1 MMNINEMFFK
11 KNYEILKNKLDLDI
25 NNNADSLNH
34 TISNFIDLKAIGLNK
49 YITELYDDLK
59 IKYKDEKV
67 KKIIEEES
75 KILKS
80 IFLKNIEERKENISK
95 FFNQEIDA
103 TKIED
108 TYLNDYHN
116 HIDNLTETFKENV
129 DVSAREEICTKFS
142 EKVIGAY
149 KLPDQYSKE
158 KLLEYINKSYCNGLI
173 EKMVSES
180 ILRNSTLKNLSKE
193 AFERFKSMNEK
204 TTS

>member
-1 MMNINEMFFK
+1 MMNINE
-11 KNYEILKNKLDLDI
+11 
-25 NNNADSLNH
+25 
-34 TISNFIDLKAIGLNK
+34 
-49 YITELYDDLK
+49 LYSDLK
-59 IKYKDEKV
+59 IKYKEEKV
-67 KKIIEEES
+67 KKILDDES
-75 KILKS
+75 KILKE
-80 IFLKNIEERKENISK
+80 IFLKNIEERKENISI

-103 TKIED
+103 TKISD
-108 TYLNDYHN
+108 NYLDEYHE

-129 DVSAREEICTKFS
+129 EVSAREEICTNFS
-142 EKVIGAY
+142 EKVITAY

-204 TTS
+204 TTT

>member
-49 YITELYDDLK
+49 YINELYSDLK
-59 IKYKDEKV
+59 IKYKEEKV
-67 KKIIEEES
+67 KKILDDES
-75 KILKS
+75 KILKE
-80 IFLKNIEERKENISK
+80 IFLKNIEERKENISL
-95 FFNQEIDA
+95 FFKQEIDA
-103 TKIED
+103 TKVSD
-108 TYLNDYHN
+108 NYLDEYHE

-129 DVSAREEICTKFS
+129 EVLTREEICTNFS
-142 EKVIGAY
+142 EKVITAY

-204 TTS
+204 TTT

>member
-1 MMNINEMFFK
+1 MIDINEMFLK

-49 YITELYDDLK
+49 YITEMYRDLK
-59 IKYKDEKV
+59 IKYKEEKI

-75 KILKS
+75 QILKE
-80 IFLKNIEERKENISK
+80 IFLKNIDERKQQISS
-95 FFNQEIDA
+95 FFNQDIDV

-108 TYLNDYHN
+108 NYLTDYHE
-116 HIDNLTETFKENV
+116 HIDNLTETFKNNIE
-129 DVSAREEICTKFS
+129 VSAREEICIKFS
-142 EKVIGAY
+142 ETVIELY

-158 KLLEYINKSYCNGLI
+158 KLLEYINKSYCNSVI
-173 EKMVSES
+173 EKIVSES
-180 ILRNSTLKNLSKE
+180 ILRNATLKNLSKE

-204 TTS
+204 TVN

>member
-75 KILKS
+75 KVLKS